1 MRRSIT
7 VAGLEHGSNPIPAA
21 CRIGPLLTTG
31 GVRGVDRATGQ
42 LPSDPADE
50 VRLAFANLSTLL
62 EAGGAGLGDV
72 AHVTVFVA
80 DKEVRPL
87 LNTAWVEAFP
97 DPDSRPARHVL
108 AHDLPGG
115 MRIQLEAT
123 AYIEGEI
130 R

>member
-7 VAGLEHGSNPIPAA
+7 VPGLEHGSNPIPAA
-21 CRIGPLLTTG
+21 SRVGPLLTTG
-31 GVRGVDRATGQ
+31 GVRGVDRATGK
-42 LPSDPADE
+42 LPADLADE
-50 VRLAFANLSTLL
+50 VRLAFENLATLL
-62 EAGGAGLGDV
+62 EAGGGSLDDV

-87 LNTAWVEAFP
+87 LNTAWVAAFP

-108 AHDLPGG
+108 SHDLPAG
-115 MRIQLEAT
+115 MRLQLEAT
-123 AYIEGEI
+123 AYIEGET